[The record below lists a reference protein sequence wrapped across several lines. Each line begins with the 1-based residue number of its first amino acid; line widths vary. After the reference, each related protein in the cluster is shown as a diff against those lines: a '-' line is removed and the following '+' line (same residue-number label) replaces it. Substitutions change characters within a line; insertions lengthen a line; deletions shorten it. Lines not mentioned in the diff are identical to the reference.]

1 MTARPEPAATGTL
14 RTADGRDV
22 HWFDTGGPADA
33 PVLLWHHGTPQTGA
47 VIEPV
52 ARAAGA
58 RGIRVVSC
66 ARPGYPGSTPLPGR
80 TVADSARD
88 ALAVLDARGVDR
100 LITAGASG
108 GGPHALACAALAP
121 DRVTAVLV
129 MAGVAPYDGGPDWFA
144 GMADPSGTGSALL
157 GREARLAHAQT
168 AEFDPNSFIDRDYA
182 ALDGAWSALGVDAQ
196 AGSAAGPDGEVDD
209 DVAYVT
215 PWGADLSAITAPV
228 LLVQGGRDRVIPPLH
243 AHRQLE
249 RLPTAELWLRPR
261 EGHVS
266 VLTALG
272 TGLDWALG
280 QRDGDEAA

>member
-1 MTARPEPAATGTL
+1 MIAPRPAASGTYT
-14 RTADGRDV
+14 TADGRDV
-22 HWFDTGGPADA
+22 RWFDTGGPDDA

-52 ARAAGA
+52 ARAAAA
-58 RGIRVVSC
+58 RGLRVISC

-80 TVADSARD
+80 TVADAARD
-88 ALAVLDARGVDR
+88 ALAVAASLGADL

-121 DRVTAVLV
+121 ERVTAVLV
-129 MAGVAPYDGGPDWFA
+129 LAGIAPYDGTPDWFA
-144 GMADPSGTGSALL
+144 GMADPSGTGSALV
-157 GREARLAHAQT
+157 GREARLAHART
-168 AEFDPNSFIDRDYA
+168 AEFDPTSFTDRDYA
-182 ALDGAWSALGVDAQ
+182 ALDGPWGALGADAQ
-196 AGSAAGPDGEVDD
+196 AGSAAGPEGEVDD

-215 PWGADLSAITAPV
+215 PWGADLAAITAPV
-228 LLVQGGRDRVIPPLH
+228 LLVQGGRDRVVPPTH
-243 AHRQLE
+243 AHRQLG

-280 QRDGDEAA
+280 QREGRA